1 MTHFELNHRAL
12 PSTLEIIREARGLI
26 YGHKLRIFGLWFGVS
41 IANQVAETV
50 LQLEGDT
57 GLSFLIKFSIL
68 MVLAM
73 LSHSLV
79 VGMAGNIALSKDPAE
94 ERELTLDSSRLLS
107 LVGLSCLVCV
117 ILVTPVGLGA
127 YFIEEGGG
135 LAIVGTLTFAA
146 GLYLLPFLWL
156 GPMVIMERN
165 SGPIETINL
174 LHQGLEGSRLKIVGT
189 ILLAS
194 FIAAA
199 LSLTFIGILWA
210 VPLLYMVVATIYK
223 SVDLPKSKPSL
234 EILPT
239 IQIYTGTLVQ

>member
-1 MTHFELNHRAL
+1 MTHFELNHRKL

-26 YGHKLRIFGLWFGVS
+26 YGHKLRIFGLWFGVT

-50 LQLEGDT
+50 LKIEGDT
-57 GLSFLIKFSIL
+57 GVSFLIKFSIL
-68 MVLAM
+68 LVLAM
-73 LSHSLV
+73 LSHNLV
-79 VGMAGNIALSKDPAE
+79 AGMAGNIALSNDPTE

-107 LVGLSCLVCV
+107 MVGLSCLVCITV
-117 ILVTPVGLGA
+117 VTPVGLGT
-127 YFIEEGGG
+127 FLIEAGDG
-135 LAIVGTLTFAA
+135 LAIIGSLTFAI
-146 GLYLLPFLWL
+146 GLYLLPFMWL
-156 GPMVIMERN
+156 GPLVIMERD

-174 LHQGLEGSRLKIVGT
+174 LHEGLEGRRLRIIGT

-199 LSLTFIGILWA
+199 LSLTLIGILWA
-210 VPLLYMVVATIYK
+210 VPLLYMVAATIYK

-239 IQIYTGTLVQ
+239 IQIYTGNLGQ